1 MKYIAV
7 DFDGTVVTHEY
18 PGMGRSIGAE
28 AILVALAEA
37 GYRLILH
44 TMRCGKELAEA
55 EEWFA
60 SKGIEL
66 WKVNSNPDQD
76 CWTTSPK
83 VWANVYIDDCA
94 LGCPLKQD
102 HPDERPFVDWV
113 QVHRL
118 LIDAGIMHFEESKE
132 NGNEATS
139 PPGLSDDQGE
149 LRTGRPHGWR

>member
-18 PGMGRSIGAE
+18 PGMGRSIGA
-28 AILVALAEA
+28 
-37 GYRLILH
+37 G
-44 TMRCGKELAEA
+44 A

-60 SKGIEL
+60 SKGIKL

-76 CWTTSPK
+76 CWTTRPK

-102 HPDERPFVDWV
+102 LPDERPFVDWV

-118 LIDAGIMHFEESKE
+118 LIDAGILHFEESK
-132 NGNEATS
+132 
-139 PPGLSDDQGE
+139 GE
-149 LRTGRPHGWR
+149 WK